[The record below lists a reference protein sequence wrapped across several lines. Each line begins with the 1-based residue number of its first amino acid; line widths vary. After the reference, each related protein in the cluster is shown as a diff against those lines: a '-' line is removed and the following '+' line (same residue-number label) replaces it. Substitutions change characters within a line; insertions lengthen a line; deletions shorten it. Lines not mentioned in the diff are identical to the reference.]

1 MFRKKKDSSFAFF
14 FEVEQGAS
22 SVIPKKPNTGYGF
35 GLPGGG
41 WRQPLPFFA
50 CSVAGQL
57 SSPLST
63 LLHFPILRCP
73 CAHCHRGEHVFMQKR
88 CFCSCAFVPLVL
100 NVNISACSF
109 VWKKKPTISWV
120 GSLKRC
126 RPLKHFLGVWAKTN
140 NNFVITCLTD
150 SADTQIANRFGCF
163 YSQMLCPFLLHF
175 PFSVRSWEIFYSF
188 KNKTRSFFADHTD
201 FFNISHT
208 RIYI

>member
-1 MFRKKKDSSFAFF
+1 MHSFLRLSRGPVLSSLKSPTLAMGLVFQ
-14 FEVEQGAS
+14 EVAWGSPFPSLHAVLLGSCHLHFLHSYISQS
-22 SVIPKKPNTGYGF
+22 SVPVCT
-35 GLPGGG
+35 
-41 WRQPLPFFA
+41 
-50 CSVAGQL
+50 L
-57 SSPLST
+57 SQRGT
-63 LLHFPILRCP
+63 RVHAETVLLFL
-73 CAHCHRGEHVFMQKR
+73 
-88 CFCSCAFVPLVL
+88 CFCSPRFKCKY
-100 NVNISACSF
+100 ISLLFCM
-109 VWKKKPTISWV
+109 KKNPTISWV